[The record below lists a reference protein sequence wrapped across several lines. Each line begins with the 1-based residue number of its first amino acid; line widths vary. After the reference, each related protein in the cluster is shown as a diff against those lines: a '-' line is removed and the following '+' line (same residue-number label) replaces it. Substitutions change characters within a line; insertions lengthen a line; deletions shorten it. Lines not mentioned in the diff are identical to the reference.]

1 MFNLYRTPKTL
12 STCACAAAAT
22 AAAAAAPLAFHS
34 TILFF
39 SIISLFSCSYCDAMN
54 SHTDTVIDRLWCVR
68 VRVLQ
73 RVLVLLTD
81 RLVYTFCLWS
91 SCTHTQPHT
100 NAFNISTNVWL
111 VLRKLIRIYSLIFS
125 YRIERLPI
133 LCVIIIHFL
142 SSLPQTQ
149 TAQPA

>member
-73 RVLVLLTD
+73 RVLVLLIDSFILFVSDHRAHTH
-81 RLVYTFCLWS
+81 S
-91 SCTHTQPHT
+91 HTQMHS
-100 NAFNISTNVWL
+100 ISTNVWL
-111 VLRKLIRIYSLIFS
+111 VLRKLIRIYSLIFFHTES
-125 YRIERLPI
+125 SVCQF
-133 LCVIIIHFL
+133 CV
-142 SSLPQTQ
+142 
-149 TAQPA
+149 